1 MFLKEVL
8 IMNLIVYYY
17 YYYCG
22 ICFMKYLDMVSLDC
36 SLPEGLA

>member
-17 YYYCG
+17 YCS
-22 ICFMKYLDMVSLDC
+22 ICFMKYLDMVGLDC

>member
-8 IMNLIVYYY
+8 IMNLIVYYH
-17 YYYCG
+17 YCG
-22 ICFMKYLDMVSLDC
+22 ICFMKYLDMVGLDC

>member
-17 YYYCG
+17 YYCS

>member
-17 YYYCG
+17 YCG
-22 ICFMKYLDMVSLDC
+22 ICFMKYLDMVGLDC
-36 SLPEGLA
+36 SFPEGLA